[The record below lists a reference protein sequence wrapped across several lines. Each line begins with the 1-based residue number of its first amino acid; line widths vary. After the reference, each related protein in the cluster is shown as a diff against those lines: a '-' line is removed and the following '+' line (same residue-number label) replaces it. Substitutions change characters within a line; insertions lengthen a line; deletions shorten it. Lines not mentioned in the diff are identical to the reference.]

1 MNQDQQAIVDAWQA
15 MAGRS
20 GLPPIRLMTKG
31 REAALRQRIAD
42 VGAAVLMEAIVAVE
56 RSAFC
61 RGENDRGWRA
71 DFDFVLQPKS
81 LAKLLEHGYPSRR
94 PTLRNGAAEWLLRQA
109 ETGVAIDSES
119 GNLLG
124 GPGGD

>member
-20 GLPPIRLMTKG
+20 GLPPIRLMTKA

-42 VGAAVLMEAIVAVE
+42 VGAVLLMEAIIAVE

-61 RGENDRGWRA
+61 RGDNDRGWKA
-71 DFDFVLQPKS
+71 DFDFILQQKS

-94 PTLRNGAAEWLLRQA
+94 PALRNGAAEWLLRQA
-109 ETGVAIDSES
+109 ETCVAIDSDP

-124 GPGGD
+124 GPTGA

>member
-15 MAGRS
+15 MAGRA
-20 GLPPIRLMTKG
+20 GLPHIRLMTKA

-42 VGAAVLMEAIVAVE
+42 VGATVLLEAVTAVE

-61 RGENDRGWRA
+61 RGDNDRGWKA
-71 DFDFVLQPKS
+71 DFDFILQQKS

-94 PTLRNGAAEWLLRQA
+94 PAFRNGAMELLAREAEAGMLIDA
-109 ETGVAIDSES
+109 EP

-124 GPGGD
+124 GPSGD